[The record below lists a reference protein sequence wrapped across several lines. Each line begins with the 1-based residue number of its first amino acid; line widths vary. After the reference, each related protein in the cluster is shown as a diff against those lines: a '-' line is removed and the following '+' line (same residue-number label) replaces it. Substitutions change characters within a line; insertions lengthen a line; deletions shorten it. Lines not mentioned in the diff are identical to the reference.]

1 MKKNITKIIVSLSSI
16 SIAFSVWYYFIFFV
30 PSEKLLTRQI
40 ECKRIAQEMYDK
52 SVKQQKLD
60 EDEVNRLGEEWD
72 REFAE
77 LSYYT
82 LSTPFYK
89 FSKKMNTCLYK
100 IGISQGLSFHT
111 RSCSV
116 IDVYAN
122 SKLISYKINT
132 SFDNRDKISLEDQE
146 KYDNFLLSEKDLTG
160 NGDCIF
166 QSSFDALFKTKLN
179 PKT

>member
-16 SIAFSVWYYFIFFV
+16 TIAFSVWYYFIFFV
-30 PSEKLLTRQI
+30 PSEKLLSRQI
-40 ECKRIAQEMYDK
+40 ECKKIAQEKYEK
-52 SVKQQKLD
+52 SVQQQKLD
-60 EDEVNRLGEEWD
+60 EDEVNRLAEEWHW
-72 REFAE
+72 EIAE
-77 LSYYT
+77 SSYYT

-100 IGISQGLSFHT
+100 IGISQGFSVHA

-116 IDVYAN
+116 IDIYAN

-132 SFDNRDKISLEDQE
+132 SFDNKDKISLEDNE

-166 QSSFDALFKTKLN
+166 QSSFDTLFNKKLN
-179 PKT
+179 SKT